1 MGIQARTFSLCCDSK
16 SARSRTTRGCE
27 TIRGMRASLL
37 ILVIACVLPLRPAD
51 GQSPEQAAMDQIRPE
66 AIRAHMRF
74 LADDLLEGRGTAT
87 RGQDLAAKYIAAEF
101 EALGLEPAGANHTYY
116 QPVPLRRI
124 EIQSA
129 QTSMALIRKGS
140 EEKLEFGK
148 DYVTA
153 GNPIYEDTT
162 ARAAAV
168 FVGFG
173 VSAPALGYD
182 DYAGTDVRGKIVVTL
197 YGAPP
202 RFPSAERAHY
212 SGIVKYEQA
221 AARGA
226 VGVITL
232 WVGDVAAHFAF
243 QGIVD
248 YLKAPAYRWL
258 DAQGRPN
265 DSFPEFRG
273 GALLAGECARRLFER
288 SPKTLDQAIADGN
301 AGKVQTFALPLE
313 VAIHTVTRHSAVSS
327 PNVAALLRG
336 SDPNLREEYV
346 VYTAHSDHM
355 GIGPAVDGDAIY
367 NGAVDNA
374 SGTAALIEVARAFT
388 SLPRPPR
395 RSILFV
401 AVTGEE
407 AGLIG
412 SDYYAHN
419 PTVQRQNLVANINI
433 DEIALFYDF
442 SDIVALGEEHSSLG
456 KKVREAAA
464 RMDLEVSPDL
474 MPEEVLFIRSDQ
486 YSFVRQG
493 VPAIMAGGGFKARDP
508 RIDGK
513 KVTLDWEARLYHTPR
528 DDMAQPLDFGA
539 AVRFTRLQF
548 LIGYLTAQ
556 AGERPAW
563 NPGDFFGKIFGEK
576 GAR

>member
-1 MGIQARTFSLCCDSK
+1 
-16 SARSRTTRGCE
+16 
-27 TIRGMRASLL
+27 
-37 ILVIACVLPLRPAD
+37 
-51 GQSPEQAAMDQIRPE
+51 MDQIRPE

-87 RGQDLAAKYIAAEF
+87 RGQDLAARYIASEF
-101 EALGLEPAGANHTYY
+101 EALGLEPAGVNHTWY

-129 QTSMALIRKGS
+129 QTSMALIRQGS
-140 EEKLEFGK
+140 EEKLQFGT

-153 GNPIYEDTT
+153 GSPVYQDTNV
-162 ARAAAV
+162 RAAAV

-182 DYAGTDVRGKIVVTL
+182 DYAGADVRGKIVVMM

-212 SGIVKYEQA
+212 SGIVKSEQA
-221 AARGA
+221 AAHGA
-226 VGVITL
+226 VGVIAL
-232 WVGDVAAHFAF
+232 WVGDVAAHFPF
-243 QGIVD
+243 PRIVD
-248 YLKAPAYRWL
+248 NVKSPGYRWL

-265 DSFPEFRG
+265 DSFPQFRG
-273 GALLAGECARRLFER
+273 GAVLAGECARRLFEGA
-288 SPKTLDQAIADGN
+288 PKTLDQAIADGK
-301 AGKVQTFALPLE
+301 AGNPQAFALPLE
-313 VAIHTVTRHSAVSS
+313 VAIHTVTRHTAVSS

-336 SDPNLREEYV
+336 SDPVLREEYV

-355 GIGPAVDGDAIY
+355 GIGPPVDGDAIY

-374 SGTAALIEVARAFT
+374 SGTSALIEVARAFT
-388 SLPRPPR
+388 RLPRPPR

-401 AVTGEE
+401 AVTAEE

-412 SDYYAHN
+412 SDYFARN
-419 PTVQRQNLVANINI
+419 PTVPRPLLVADINI
-433 DEIALFYDF
+433 DGLSLFYDF
-442 SDIVALGEEHSSLG
+442 KDVVALGEEHSTLG
-456 KKVREAAA
+456 QLARQAAA
-464 RMDLEVSPDL
+464 RMDLEVSPDP
-474 MPEEVLFIRSDQ
+474 MPEEVFFIRSDQ

-493 VPAIMAGGGFKARDP
+493 VPAIMVSEGFKARDP

-513 KVTLDWEARLYHTPR
+513 KLALDWEAKLYHTPK
-528 DDMAQPLDFGA
+528 DDMSQPLDFQA
-539 AVRFTRLQF
+539 AVRSTRLQF

-556 AGERPAW
+556 SGDRPAW
-563 NPGDFFGKIFGEK
+563 NPGDFFGKAFGEN
-576 GAR
+576 RER